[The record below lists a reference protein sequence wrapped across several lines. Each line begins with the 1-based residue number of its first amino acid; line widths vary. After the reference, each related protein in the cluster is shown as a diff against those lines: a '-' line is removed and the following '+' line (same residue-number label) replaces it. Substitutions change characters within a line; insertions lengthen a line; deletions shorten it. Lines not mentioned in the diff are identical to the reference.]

1 MHGEG
6 RSGAGTQRTT
16 REPVSEGEMALSGL
30 ARRIAGGRDSGA
42 VKKLAS
48 VLGLGC
54 RCRYIDGIYAVHQEH
69 WRTVG
74 AIQCRVAVFLRAG
87 HPSWLLFEGQLATQE
102 RTCRRLLFSFVFCL
116 CIRWSG
122 WGDVGF

>member
-48 VLGLGC
+48 VSRTGMPVSIYRRDLCSPSGALGNG
-54 RCRYIDGIYAVHQEH
+54 
-69 WRTVG
+69 
-74 AIQCRVAVFLRAG
+74 
-87 HPSWLLFEGQLATQE
+87 
-102 RTCRRLLFSFVFCL
+102 RRDSMQSGSFF
-116 CIRWSG
+116 
-122 WGDVGF
+122 